1 LRGEHRLRIFENKV
15 LRRIFGPKREVDE
28 SWRKL
33 QNDELHS
40 PYSSR
45 NIVRVIKARRLR
57 WAGHVAPMGE
67 KRGVYWVLVGKPE
80 GKRPLGRSR
89 RR

>member
-1 LRGEHRLRIFENKV
+1 MSKKLKIKLYKTVILLIVLHGCETWSLILREGRILRIFENSV
-15 LRRIFGPKREVDE
+15 LKIFGPKREEDG

-45 NIVRVIKARRLR
+45 NIVGVIKS
-57 WAGHVAPMGE
+57 
-67 KRGVYWVLVGKPE
+67 RG
-80 GKRPLGRSR
+80 
-89 RR
+89 